1 MGCDYKVCA
10 AACNGLSVTADQP
23 WGTVAYMGSTI
34 HCWNISESGS
44 ISNSDVGN
52 DVSLAKQKA
61 DEATLAMGCG
71 HSSKAG
77 HGGTYYEWLLRFVY
91 TYLGHT
97 IKCCRKQFLLWW
109 LE

>member
-1 MGCDYKVCA
+1 
-10 AACNGLSVTADQP
+10 
-23 WGTVAYMGSTI
+23 MGSTI

-52 DVSLAKQKA
+52 DASLAKQKA

-77 HGGTYYEWLLRFVY
+77 HGGTYYTVSY
-91 TYLGHT
+91 THLT
-97 IKCCRKQFLLWW
+97 LPTNR
-109 LE
+109 EE